1 MDTSIRTIPEVGTG
15 AEEGD
20 TGDEVVT
27 GGWRSNVV
35 PAIQVP
41 VDTEQITILA
51 DGTVSA
57 IQAGNIQPTQLGQ
70 ITLARFQNPAGLR
83 NVGTNLLAATDASG
97 QPEVG
102 TAQQDGFGSITQG
115 FLESSNVNT
124 AEELVS
130 MILAQ
135 RAFEANA
142 RVIEAG
148 DQMLQQATAL
158 SR

>member
-1 MDTSIRTIPEVGTG
+1 MRMLTPRELYR
-15 AEEGD
+15 A
-20 TGDEVVT
+20 
-27 GGWRSNVV
+27 
-35 PAIQVP
+35 
-41 VDTEQITILA
+41 
-51 DGTVSA
+51 
-57 IQAGNIQPTQLGQ
+57 
-70 ITLARFQNPAGLR
+70 
-83 NVGTNLLAATDASG
+83 
-97 QPEVG
+97 
-102 TAQQDGFGSITQG
+102 QG